1 MIVKEDVLWFYNS
14 NYDTLVLKQGCV
26 SYLQLHHHLRLLWP
40 GTDTSGSGRLHL
52 LEPKTNSDCMSNRK
66 TTLKTPIC
74 VQTTN
79 VSCEELVILIYK
91 SSWNTKISSKFTWIR
106 ERAVDQDCVQQS
118 VPNIWPQQHQ
128 TSDDLH
134 MHQNTEVGPYFGFSM
149 ICNSG
154 QIQIT
159 INIQTFNNLR
169 TPQTTK
175 RVWISALLPSNAMNR
190 KKHHLTAW
198 IILNIAK
205 LKLHIPSMLGW
216 IWISPGPVYFSMVIS
231 SVFSSDSVTS

>member
-1 MIVKEDVLWFYNS
+1 MCVLPSATSSSTAPLTW
-14 NYDTLVLKQGCV
+14 DRHQ
-26 SYLQLHHHLRLLWP
+26 RLWP
-40 GTDTSGSGRLHL
+40 SPSPGTEDKFRLYVQHEDHIKKPL
-52 LEPKTNSDCMSNRK
+52 SVSN
-66 TTLKTPIC
+66 
-74 VQTTN
+74 TTN
-79 VSCEELVILIYK
+79 VSCEELVILICK

-159 INIQTFNNLR
+159 INIQTFNNTADHKTGLN
-169 TPQTTK
+169 
-175 RVWISALLPSNAMNR
+175 ISFTSEQRNEQE
-190 KKHHLTAW
+190 KKHTTWPHE
-198 IILNIAK
+198 
-205 LKLHIPSMLGW
+205 S
-216 IWISPGPVYFSMVIS
+216 Y
-231 SVFSSDSVTS
+231 